1 MGSKPSMEINA
12 NNAIHCLCVQH
23 MCYCVT
29 IFQLLQYHVLPNYY
43 NTDSVVCTHCATGKI
58 YYTILQCTI
67 MQSSSIFHVGYMH
80 MFTGDKL
87 KKCPRLCCSTFR
99 VSVSSYSTQLL

>member
-1 MGSKPSMEINA
+1 MEINA

-43 NTDSVVCTHCATGKI
+43 NTDSVVCTHLLLEKFTTL
-58 YYTILQCTI
+58 YY
-67 MQSSSIFHVGYMH
+67 SA
-80 MFTGDKL
+80 
-87 KKCPRLCCSTFR
+87 R
-99 VSVSSYSTQLL
+99 